1 MNETC
6 EWNINFRIT
15 IKNTKNNQIFIINK
29 KIRNAVI
36 INEKA
41 WYDIAISMADRRGD
55 MRRTVDMLLQVD

>member
-6 EWNINFRIT
+6 EWNIDFRIT

-29 KIRNAVI
+29 KIQNAVI